1 MKSCTGGAENFTY
14 FSISFH
20 EKNTIQF
27 WGLKPWNHSRP
38 VAADQAVT
46 VESPKPVE
54 SQPEVEITGS
64 TGSCLKDGLDSNL
77 KTQYGGGSKPITINS
92 SGMNIYLQAILRFTR
107 GTSFWPIAIL
117 GLSIPEKYGFQITF
131 FFEQEK

>member
-14 FSISFH
+14 LSISFH

-77 KTQYGGGSKPITINS
+77 KT
-92 SGMNIYLQAILRFTR
+92 
-107 GTSFWPIAIL
+107 
-117 GLSIPEKYGFQITF
+117 
-131 FFEQEK
+131 

>member
-1 MKSCTGGAENFTY
+1 MIPNEQAYQLIILHFHEVVHWWCREFH
-14 FSISFH
+14 ISFH

-27 WGLKPWNHSRP
+27 WGLRPWNHSRP

-64 TGSCLKDGLDSNL
+64 TGSCLKDGVRF
-77 KTQYGGGSKPITINS
+77 KPKNK
-92 SGMNIYLQAILRFTR
+92 
-107 GTSFWPIAIL
+107 IL
-117 GLSIPEKYGFQITF
+117 GLSIPEKYGFQII
-131 FFEQEK
+131 FFEQKK